1 MSKKENIFKRLRI
14 PSDKIVLFLALA
26 LIVAFFSVMNKNYF
40 SFTNLI
46 NVLIAAS
53 LTGIVAIG
61 ATYLIIGGMNDL
73 SSGSIVAFSGV
84 LAALLS
90 STFEMNFWL
99 VMLIALIVGGF
110 IGCFNTFMVTKT
122 KLDPFIATLVTQSIF
137 RGFAYILNGG
147 KAMPV
152 KDKVFSNFGTFR
164 IFEIPVPVI
173 ILVVSLIVFGVVLA
187 KTTFGR
193 SVYVIGGNKDAAYLA
208 GVNPTRIA
216 LISYILSGILC
227 ALGGVTLAARMGS
240 GQPTASVGLEFDAI
254 TAVILGGVS
263 FTGGVGNMTG
273 TVLGVLIL
281 QSFNTGLTMINVQTF
296 WQYVARGVLL
306 LLALTFDFIRKQ
318 NREKRLIEASM
329 KDAETE

>member
-1 MSKKENIFKRLRI
+1 MKKESVFKRLRI

-26 LIVAFFSVMNKNYF
+26 LIVAFFSVINRNYF

-90 STFEMNFWL
+90 SNLRLNFWL
-99 VMLIALIVGGF
+99 VIVVALIAGGL
-110 IGCFNTFMVTKT
+110 IGCFNAFMVTKT

-152 KDKVFSNFGTFR
+152 KDKAFTSFGTFR
-164 IFEIPVPVI
+164 IFKVPIPVI
-173 ILVVSLIVFGVVLA
+173 ILIASLIIFGVVLA

-193 SVYVIGGNKDAAYLA
+193 SVYVIGGNKDAARLA
-208 GVNPTRIA
+208 GMNPTRIA
-216 LISYILSGILC
+216 LISYVLTGVLC

-281 QSFNTGLTMINVQTF
+281 QSFNTGLTMINVPTF
-296 WQYVARGVLL
+296 WPYVARGILL

-329 KDAETE
+329 KNA